1 MGNSWRQQCAGC
13 WARGNG
19 QRAWEEQPSASH
31 NCSHVV
37 VPEGLRPSILVSP
50 WPSLPCCNL
59 WVACKVS
66 NSGELG
72 VRSGKLRLPSAVVPL
87 THLVLSSAVQAES
100 WHPVCPDG

>member
-13 WARGNG
+13 WARGDG

-50 WPSLPCCNL
+50 LAQLTLLQPMGRLR
-59 WVACKVS
+59 
-66 NSGELG
+66 GEQ
-72 VRSGKLRLPSAVVPL
+72 LR
-87 THLVLSSAVQAES
+87 
-100 WHPVCPDG
+100 